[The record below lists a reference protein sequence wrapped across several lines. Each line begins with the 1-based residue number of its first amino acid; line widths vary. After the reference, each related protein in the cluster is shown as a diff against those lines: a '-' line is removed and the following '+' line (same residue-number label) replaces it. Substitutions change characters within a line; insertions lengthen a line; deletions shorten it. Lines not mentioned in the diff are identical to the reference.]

1 MKRVTAQF
9 TASARTVEMLG
20 RQQIAG
26 IPNAISELFKN
37 AYDAYADL
45 VVVDYYLLEH
55 LLVLRDNGLG
65 IDREDIERK
74 WLVLGTDSKVG
85 DRKGDLSDI
94 AEELGLERRNT
105 VGEKGIGRLA
115 IGVIGPQ
122 VLVLSRAKR
131 VRESPETVAVF
142 VNWSLFEIPG
152 VSLNEIVVPL
162 REFGP
167 GILPDKATVASMVDE
182 VKQNLKRLRSKAD
195 KEKIKEIEGQ
205 LDGFD
210 FNPATMQARFGA
222 ASLSRDGF
230 GTQFFIHPVD
240 NVLDEALDERE
251 RTRTLGTRA
260 ARLKLRNML
269 AGFTNTMVQ
278 EDFQPPIDTQFY
290 YYPQMDIRVPI
301 IGREEFFTPE
311 EFASADHHISGR
323 FDERGQFTGTVAVY
337 GNEVN
342 NHVIAWPESRGG
354 TTDCGP
360 FYLNLAYV
368 QGQEFETR
376 MYLDDWRNLNRK
388 LDEMGGL
395 YIYRNGIRILP
406 YGDPDVDFLR
416 FEERRSRRAAT
427 YFFSYR
433 RMFGTIELS
442 NDRRYKL
449 EEKAGREG
457 FMENR
462 AFRQF
467 KDILEHFFTQLAA
480 DFFREDSPKGTF
492 QVEREELSRR
502 AKAARLR
509 DKEVAPLRSRFVREF
524 RRTKSDLESGGLEGR
539 VDEVIDKLG
548 SDLSSAAGFLDPAER
563 EGAIVSAS
571 LKAVKEIEQLRT
583 TYKTPEPEG
592 FGANQSLRRE
602 LNEYDLL
609 FTRKEDQV
617 LRPASTR
624 VEEMLWESS
633 GRSEISSS
641 RQRLLRER
649 LDRLIEIEVS
659 SLAAATRNASDEVD
673 GTAHRAK
680 ESLSIQT
687 KDFRSALETV
697 ISKMEESDF
706 DSLSDGEVAGL
717 AVSITSEILT
727 LVEVK
732 RRTIED
738 IKKQFAIVNVDPDE
752 SGAVLTQD
760 DVVGAMEEDIDSLR
774 NDSFRDLEY
783 VQLGMTIGIIDHELQ
798 AVVRSLR
805 HNLGRLRTWAVRNED
820 LAEVYQ
826 GIRINFD
833 HLDSYLR
840 LLTPLQRRSRRTL
853 SEIKG
858 SAVFNF
864 IEELFA
870 TRFEE
875 HKISLEQTAT
885 FENYSLVSYPST
897 FYPVFINLVDNAVY
911 WLQRRESG
919 RVIRFDAEGDAL
931 IIRDNGPGISVRDRE
946 AVFEAGFTRKPGGM
960 GLGLYI
966 AKSQLRQVNYDIE
979 ILDPPNREGIIFRIA
994 PLEAGNDRGR

>member
-1 MKRVTAQF
+1 MNQITAQF

-37 AYDAYADL
+37 AYDAYADR
-45 VVVDYYLLEH
+45 VVVEYYLPEH

-65 IDREDIERK
+65 MTREDIEQK

-85 DRKGDLSDI
+85 NRKEDLSTI
-94 AEELGLERRNT
+94 AEELGLEYRNT

-122 VLVLSRAKR
+122 VLLLSRAKR
-131 VRESPETVAVF
+131 LRESPKTVAVF

-162 REFGP
+162 REFDHGL
-167 GILPDKATVASMVDE
+167 LPTKASVASMVDE
-182 VKQNLKRLRSKAD
+182 VRQNLKRLRRKVDRATM
-195 KEKIKEIEGQ
+195 KEIEGQ
-205 LDGFD
+205 LDGFAFD
-210 FNPATMQARFGA
+210 PATMQARFGA
-222 ASLSRDGF
+222 SNFTGDGF
-230 GTQFFIHPVD
+230 GTQFYIHPVD
-240 NVLDEALDERE
+240 SVLDEALDERE
-251 RTRTLGTRA
+251 RARTLGTRA

-269 AGFTNTMVQ
+269 VGFTNTMVR
-278 EDFQPPIDTQFY
+278 EDVQPPIDTEFY
-290 YYPQMDIRVPI
+290 YYPKMDVRQPI
-301 IGREEFFTPE
+301 IGSEEFFTPE

-323 FDERGQFTGTVAVY
+323 FDERGQFTGTVSVY
-337 GNEVN
+337 GSAVN
-342 NHVIAWPESRGG
+342 NHVISWPEGRGG
-354 TTDCGP
+354 TADCGP
-360 FYLNLAYV
+360 FHLNLAYV

-376 MYLDDWRNLNRK
+376 MYLEDWRNLNRK

-449 EEKAGREG
+449 QEKAGREG

-467 KDILEHFFTQLAA
+467 RDILEHFFTQLAA
-480 DFFREDSPKGTF
+480 DVFREDSPRGTF
-492 QVEREELSRR
+492 QVEREELSRQ

-524 RRTKSDLESGGLEGR
+524 RRIKSDIESGGLEGR
-539 VDEVIDKLG
+539 VEEVIEKLR
-548 SDLSSAAGFLDPAER
+548 SNLSGAADFLDPKER
-563 EGAIVSAS
+563 QGAIVSAT
-571 LKAVKEIEQLRT
+571 LTAVNEIENLRA

-602 LNEYDLL
+602 LNQYDLL
-609 FTRKEDQV
+609 FVSKEDQV
-617 LRPASTR
+617 LRPASMR
-624 VEEMLWESS
+624 VEDMLRESGERS
-633 GRSEISSS
+633 GLASG
-641 RQRLLRER
+641 RQRLLRDR
-649 LDRLIEIEVS
+649 LHRLIESEVS
-659 SLAAATRNASDEVD
+659 ALASETQNASDEVD
-673 GTAHRAK
+673 RVAHMAK
-680 ESLSIQT
+680 GSLSTQA
-687 KDFRSALETV
+687 KDFRRALDTV
-697 ISKMEESDF
+697 VARMEDSPL
-706 DSLSDGEVAGL
+706 DSLSDGELARL
-717 AVSITSEILT
+717 AVSITSEIST
-727 LVEVK
+727 LSEAK
-732 RRTIED
+732 RRMIED
-738 IKKQFAIVNVDPDE
+738 IKKQFAIVNVDPDG
-752 SGAVLTQD
+752 SGAVLTQG

-774 NDSFRDLEY
+774 QDSFRDLEY

-798 AVVRSLR
+798 AVIRSLR
-805 HNLGRLRTWAVRNED
+805 LNLGRLRSWAVRNED

-826 GIRINFD
+826 GIRVNFD

-858 SAVFNF
+858 SAIFNF

-870 TRFEE
+870 TRFAE
-875 HKISLEQTAT
+875 HDISLEQTAT
-885 FENYSLVSYPST
+885 FESYSLVSYPST

-919 RVIRFDAEGDAL
+919 RVVSFEVKGGAL
-931 IIRDNGPGISVRDRE
+931 LIRDNGPGISGRDRQ

-979 ILDPPNREGIIFRIA
+979 ILDPPNGEGVIFRIA
-994 PLEAGNDRGR
+994 PLKAGNDRSR